1 MDNLKLNDTISFYRK
16 KQGLT
21 QEELAGKLGVTNQ
34 SVSKWESAQ
43 CCPDISLIPKLADIF
58 EISIDELF
66 GNEPRMSVT
75 KGVNDTKKDAVFS
88 EAMKIMKESGTV
100 STSLLQRKLNIGYE
114 QAVHLIDLLK
124 GEVKDKEDCSSQFS
138 WPNDDILRVVV
149 ARGKK
154 VISIDDIDK
163 TIDITFPKNCN
174 ETTRQYFKVEV
185 FGNICCDASINGD
198 VISHGKIE
206 CNQINGDVKKCEGD
220 IECQGDINGSA
231 NANGSIS
238 CGKSISGGVQCG
250 NSVACGQS
258 INGAINCGN
267 NVGCGVSIKGDINC
281 GGNIECKK
289 IEGDV
294 ECQGNIIYK

>member
-1 MDNLKLNDTISFYRK
+1 MDNLKLNDTICFYRK

-21 QEELAGKLGVTNQ
+21 QEELAVKLGVTNQ

-58 EISIDELF
+58 DVSIDELF
-66 GNEPRMSVT
+66 GKEPKPT
-75 KGVNDTKKDAVFS
+75 TN
-88 EAMKIMKESGTV
+88 
-100 STSLLQRKLNIGYE
+100 NY
-114 QAVHLIDLLK
+114 DLCTEFPWL
-124 GEVKDKEDCSSQFS
+124 
-138 WPNDDILRVVV
+138 DDETLRVVF
-149 ARGKK
+149 ARGRKILDK
-154 VISIDDIDK
+154 LDNINECISIR
-163 TIDITFPKNCN
+163 FPHDCN

-185 FGNICCDASINGD
+185 FGNVSCDGSINGD

-206 CNQINGDVKKCEGD
+206 CNQVNGDVKNCEGD

>member
-21 QEELAGKLGVTNQ
+21 QEELAVKLGVTNQ

-58 EISIDELF
+58 ETSIDELF
-66 GNEPRMSVT
+66 GREPS
-75 KGVNDTKKDAVFS
+75 VNDVCA
-88 EAMKIMKESGTV
+88 
-100 STSLLQRKLNIGYE
+100 
-114 QAVHLIDLLK
+114 
-124 GEVKDKEDCSSQFS
+124 QF
-138 WPNDDILRVVV
+138 PLRDDDTFRVVV

-154 VISIDDIDK
+154 VMLVDDIDK

-198 VISHGKIE
+198 VVSHGEIE
-206 CNQINGDVKKCEGD
+206 CNQINGDVKECKNC
-220 IECQGDINGSA
+220 ISCQGNINGNV
-231 NANGSIS
+231 NAGNNIS
-238 CGKSISGGVQCG
+238 CGGSIGGGVHCG
-250 NSVACGQS
+250 NNISCAGEINGAVNCGDNVACGD
-258 INGAINCGN
+258 N
-267 NVGCGVSIKGDINC
+267 IKGDVNC
-281 GGNIECKK
+281 GGSVECKT
-289 IEGDV
+289 IEGNV